1 MENSAEH
8 DNRHWVESEETA
20 RQRIAQVK
28 SIKEQA
34 CKGGLRF
41 EAYLTADLAE
51 WILDMVEN
59 GVFVDPSEAVFVF
72 MQQAKDID
80 PYDDLKEEILRRR
93 LDQGFK
99 DVDEGRTFSME
110 EVRERIDQY
119 AKNKTEPAVWN
130 TIAQETS

>member
-1 MENSAEH
+1 MERVAGQ

-20 RQRIAQVK
+20 RQRVEQVK
-28 SIKEQA
+28 SLKEQA

-41 EAYLTADLAE
+41 EAFLTADLAE
-51 WILDMVEN
+51 WILDMVGN

-80 PYDDLKEEILRRR
+80 LYDDMKEEILSRR
-93 LDQGFK
+93 LDQGLK
-99 DVDEGRTFSME
+99 DVDEGRTSSME
-110 EVRERIDQY
+110 EVRERIDQC

-130 TIAQETS
+130 KIAQETS

>member
-1 MENSAEH
+1 MERVAGQ
-8 DNRHWVESEETA
+8 DNRHWVESEEKA
-20 RQRIAQVK
+20 RQRVEQVK
-28 SIKEQA
+28 SLKEQA

-41 EAYLTADLAE
+41 KAYLTADLAE

-93 LDQGFK
+93 LDQGIK
-99 DVDEGRTFSME
+99 DVDEGRTSSME

-130 TIAQETS
+130 KIAQETS

>member
-1 MENSAEH
+1 MERLTEQ
-8 DNRHWVESEETA
+8 DNRHWIESEETA
-20 RQRIAQVK
+20 RQRVEQVK
-28 SIKEQA
+28 SLKKQV

-72 MQQAKDID
+72 MQQAKDIA

-93 LDQGFK
+93 IDQGLK
-99 DVDEGRTFSME
+99 DVDERRTSSME
-110 EVRERIDQY
+110 EVRERVDQY

-130 TIAQETS
+130 KIAQETS